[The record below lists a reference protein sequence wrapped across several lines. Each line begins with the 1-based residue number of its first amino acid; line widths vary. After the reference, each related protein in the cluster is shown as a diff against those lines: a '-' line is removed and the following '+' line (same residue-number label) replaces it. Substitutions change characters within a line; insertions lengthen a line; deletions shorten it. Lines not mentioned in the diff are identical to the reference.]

1 MPSVKLGEVSRVFI
15 VSSGVAR
22 LYYNARPF
30 GCAEVFA
37 MDNIINRLLTERG
50 VLLADGATGSNLF
63 ALGLLS
69 GDSPELWNAQHPER
83 ITRHY
88 QSFIDAGADLIL
100 TNTFGGTRHR
110 LKRHDAADRVDE
122 LNRAGAHLARQ
133 CADAAPREVIVA
145 GSMGPSG
152 EILQPLGDLTHEQ
165 AVEAFAEQ
173 ARALKRGGVDVLW
186 IETMSSHE
194 EIAAAVEG
202 GGVAGLPMVATFSMD
217 TNGRTMMGLAP
228 ADIVELSLQ
237 LAHRPIA
244 IGANCGVGA
253 SELVAAIVNMQHA
266 CTQAAIEPLLVAKAN
281 CGVPHYVEGKI
292 VYDGDAHIMSE
303 YTKLAI
309 DAGAKIIGGCCGT
322 TPSHLRAMRRA
333 LDHHR
338 REPSPTLEVIERRLG
353 EVSAGAKAQLR
364 GELSVAAGA
373 VRPREARRNRR
384 NVGKGDK

>member
-1 MPSVKLGEVSRVFI
+1 M
-15 VSSGVAR
+15 
-22 LYYNARPF
+22 
-30 GCAEVFA
+30 FA

-110 LKRHDAADRVDE
+110 LKRHDAAERVDE

-338 REPSPTLEVIERRLG
+338 REPSPTLDAIERRLG

-373 VRPREARRNRR
+373 VRPRKARRNRR

>member
-110 LKRHDAADRVDE
+110 LQRHDAADRVDE

-266 CTQAAIEPLLVAKAN
+266 VPKPPSSRCWSPKPIAA
-281 CGVPHYVEGKI
+281 CR
-292 VYDGDAHIMSE
+292 IMS
-303 YTKLAI
+303 K
-309 DAGAKIIGGCCGT
+309 AKSST
-322 TPSHLRAMRRA
+322 TATRTS
-333 LDHHR
+333 
-338 REPSPTLEVIERRLG
+338 
-353 EVSAGAKAQLR
+353 
-364 GELSVAAGA
+364 
-373 VRPREARRNRR
+373 
-384 NVGKGDK
+384 